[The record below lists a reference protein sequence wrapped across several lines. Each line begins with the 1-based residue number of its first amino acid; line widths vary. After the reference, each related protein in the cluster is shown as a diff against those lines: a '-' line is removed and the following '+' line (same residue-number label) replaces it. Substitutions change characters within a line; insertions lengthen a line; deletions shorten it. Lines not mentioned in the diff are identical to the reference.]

1 MDMEFEIGSKVVVPN
16 QGVGVIKEVVKME
29 IGGTD
34 TDFYVI
40 KLLDNGGTY
49 RCPVGMAVANSVRDV
64 MVASTV
70 DDVYEVL
77 RDRDKPPDK
86 QTWNRRYR
94 EYTKKITTNDPIEVA
109 AVLRDLAVLRLGKTL
124 SFGERK
130 MYDRAHGLIVQ
141 EVAAVRDVD
150 EEIIKSEIE
159 VLFKKAD
166 AAALKKSEAK
176 AAKKDAAAE
185 GGKS

>member
-1 MDMEFEIGSKVVVPN
+1 MADVEQEFQIGDKAVVPN
-16 QGVGVIKEVVKME
+16 QGVGVIKELETLDLGAGQMTV
-29 IGGTD
+29 
-34 TDFYVI
+34 FYVI

-49 RCPVGMAVANSVRDV
+49 RCPVGMAEQNQVRDV
-64 MVASTV
+64 MPADLVGE
-70 DDVYEVL
+70 VYEIL
-77 RDRDKPPDK
+77 ADRDKPADK

-94 EYTKKITTNDPIEVA
+94 EYTKKITTNDPREVA

-150 EEIIKSEIE
+150 EQVIEKEIDE
-159 VLFKKAD
+159 LFAEAD
-166 AAALKKSEAK
+166 AAAQANGAGAGKK
-176 AAKKDAAAE
+176 KK
-185 GGKS
+185 KK

>member
-1 MDMEFEIGSKVVVPN
+1 MEFQIGDKAVVPN
-16 QGVGVIKEVVKME
+16 QGVGVIKEIE
-29 IGGTD
+29 SLNLGD
-34 TDFYVI
+34 EPLDFYVI

-49 RCPVGMAVANSVRDV
+49 RCPVGSADVNNVRDV
-64 MVASTV
+64 MEASMV
-70 DDVYEVL
+70 EAVYEVL
-77 RDRDKPPDK
+77 RDREKPPDK

-94 EYTKKITTNDPIEVA
+94 EYTKKITTNDPLEVS

-150 EEIIKSEIE
+150 DEVIKKEIE
-159 VLFKKAD
+159 VLFAKAD
-166 AAALKKSEAK
+166 ASFTAAEEAK
-176 AAKKDAAAE
+176 AKKKKA
-185 GGKS
+185 